1 LTPQRRKALR
11 CFRFWAR
18 LSHAAAGAAFGE
30 HRLDLIVGGEV
41 ASTGVLDVPVDV
53 TNMV

>member
-30 HRLDLIVGGEV
+30 YRLDLIVGAEV
-41 ASTGVLDVPVDV
+41 ASIGLLDALADV